1 MDWWTDFTVW
11 LDKPS
16 RTGPM
21 ESAKDA
27 SIGIGVIV
35 MGTIGVIILC
45 IVVCTRVWPR
55 QNPVQAA

>member
-35 MGTIGVIILC
+35 MG
-45 IVVCTRVWPR
+45 VWPR

>member
-35 MGTIGVIILC
+35 MGGVLSENSIRPEL
-45 IVVCTRVWPR
+45 
-55 QNPVQAA
+55 A